1 MKLLFVGAGTHRL
14 QGIRSKWILKQSFVK
29 KLEERGIE
37 VQTVDQKE
45 ILGRRIL
52 KPFPVLNASGR
63 KKFERLLDGFGPDA
77 VLMDSPYTLGSV
89 VVARRVPLLVCF
101 WDHWMNRRMA
111 KKDGGIVDR
120 LTQYMRARM
129 MDPCLRSA
137 TVILAET
144 SSISETIRGHY
155 PESRVETFPYSNI
168 DSDYW
173 RCQAG
178 RGSTGL
184 KHPCVGLL
192 QHAESWSKTQEMSV
206 LSGVIAGLP
215 QVTFYWAGDGRY
227 RDRILPQLSGFDNF
241 EHLGALEYPDGVRE
255 YLASIDIYGMAS
267 GIEMSPYSLKQAMS
281 MERPAIA
288 TDVGGVSET
297 MRDKKTGLLVRRG
310 DRQGWIEGI
319 SMLLSDTEKAQEMG
333 RRGRRFVLDNWDS
346 GVAADRLVRILKE
359 IAPG

>member
-1 MKLLFVGAGTHRL
+1 MKLLLVVAGTHHL
-14 QGIRSKWILKQSFVK
+14 HGIRSKLIVKQLLVK
-29 KLEERGIE
+29 NLEERGIE
-37 VQTVDQKE
+37 CKMVDQKRY
-45 ILGRRIL
+45 LGRRIL
-52 KPFPVLNASGR
+52 KPFPILNASGR
-63 KKFERLLDGFGPDA
+63 KRFERLLDGFGPDA
-77 VLMDSPYTLGSV
+77 VLMDSPYTLGP
-89 VVARRVPLLVCF
+89 VVAARKVPLLVYF

-111 KKDGGIVDR
+111 KKDGGIMDR
-120 LTQYMRARM
+120 MTQYVRARM

-144 SSISETIRGHY
+144 GSISETIREHY
-155 PESRVETFPYSNI
+155 PETRVETFPYSNV

-178 RGSTGL
+178 RSRAGL

-192 QHAESWSKTQEMSV
+192 QHAELWSKTQEMSV

-215 QVTFYWAGDGRY
+215 QVTFYWAGGGRY
-227 RDRILPQLSGFDNF
+227 RDRILRQLSGLDNF
-241 EHLGALEYPDGVRE
+241 EYLGALEYPDGVRE

-297 MRDKKTGLLVRRG
+297 MQDKKTGFLVRRG

-319 SMLLSDTEKAQEMG
+319 STLLNDTEKAQEMG
-333 RRGRRFVLDNWDS
+333 RQGRRFVQDNWDS
-346 GVAADRLVRILKE
+346 RVAADRLVRLLKE
-359 IAPG
+359 VAPG